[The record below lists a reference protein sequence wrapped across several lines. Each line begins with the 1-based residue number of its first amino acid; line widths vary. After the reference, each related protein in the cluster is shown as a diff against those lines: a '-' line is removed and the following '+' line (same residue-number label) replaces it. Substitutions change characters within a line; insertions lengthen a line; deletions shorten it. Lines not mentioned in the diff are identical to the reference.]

1 MNLCRFCQ
9 TPMLPIEDIPPES
22 DMSVNHAMWECHA
35 CPATV
40 KQYTDDPSWFSI
52 LTFFNGHWYEV
63 MQMYTPAEIHKEPP
77 LLSIYKYIMYQN
89 DSHNQS
95 IKSEFV
101 LELSIEGNITPQ
113 NINQKLATILTF
125 S

>member
-1 MNLCRFCQ
+1 MNLCRFCK
-9 TPMLPIEDIPPES
+9 TPMLPIQDIPPDWETTI
-22 DMSVNHAMWECHA
+22 DHVMWECHA

-40 KQYTDDPSWFSI
+40 KQYTDDPSYFAI
-52 LTFFNGHWYEV
+52 MTFYNGHWYEV
-63 MQMYTPAEIHKEPP
+63 MQMYVPEGAHTDPP
-77 LLSIYKYIMYQN
+77 LLSIYRYTYYVDEFKRN
-89 DSHNQS
+89 C
-95 IKSEFV
+95 IKTELA